1 MIWLQLF
8 YVYLKIGIFGFGGGY
23 AMLSLIQADV
33 VDRYGWI
40 SSQEFTDI
48 VAISQMTPGPIGIN
62 SATYIGYTAIHNAGY
77 SPAMAVLGSCLT
89 TFAVC
94 LPSFLL
100 VLAISYAFAKF
111 RNNKYVAAAFYG
123 LRPATVGLIAAAAL
137 LLMNSE
143 NFIDYKSFLIFG
155 AAFILTWKFEDQ
167 PDPDDYPGRNRRD
180 SSLLVN
186 FTAKVKTFVTRSQ
199 DLQSKKPGLPQSI
212 FRAFSQKT
220 PLFQVRLS
228 SIESPSLSRK
238 RSSFSN
244 LIV

>member
-1 MIWLQLF
+1 MIWLQLL

-40 SSQEFTDI
+40 TLQEFTDI

-62 SATYIGYTAIHNAGY
+62 SATYIGYTAILNAGY
-77 SPAMAVLGSCLT
+77 PPSMAVLGSCLT

-100 VLAISYAFAKF
+100 VLVISYFFAKF
-111 RNNKYVAAAFYG
+111 KNNQYVVAAFTG

-137 LLMNSE
+137 LLMNQE

-155 AAFILTWKFEDQ
+155 AAFLLTWKFKIH
-167 PDPDDYPGRNRRD
+167 PILMIVLAGVAG
-180 SSLLVN
+180 LL
-186 FTAKVKTFVTRSQ
+186 
-199 DLQSKKPGLPQSI
+199 LYG
-212 FRAFSQKT
+212 
-220 PLFQVRLS
+220 
-228 SIESPSLSRK
+228 
-238 RSSFSN
+238 
-244 LIV
+244 